1 MTKAE
6 LRQKRKT
13 RDNLKTRGERH
24 KLIVYRSLKHISAQL
39 VAPQGGQ
46 VLGGLTSRALKEKG
60 NKTELAFVLGKKMA
74 ELAQGLKVTEVV
86 FDKNGCRYHGRVKA
100 VAEGARE
107 GGLKL

>member
-13 RDNLKTRGERH
+13 RDNLKTRGDRH
-24 KLIVYRSLKHISAQL
+24 KLIVFRSLKHISAQL
-39 VAPQGGQ
+39 VLPNSGR
-46 VLGGLTSRALKEKG
+46 VLGGLSTSALKDKG
-60 NKTELAFVLGKKMA
+60 TKTELAFILGKKMA

-100 VAEGARE
+100 VADGARE
-107 GGLKL
+107 GGLQL